1 MDILTTNFFVGR
13 PCLSFSE
20 DQANEKF
27 DSSRA
32 MNASNLLDLRNLP
45 AIGGTTT
52 AATRPNYL
60 HQANLRRLVDHKGI
74 QELYFHRCTFQV
86 GQVETILQ
94 GLRKHDL
101 LRRRPTS
108 DLTHLIFHDCH
119 FPRSLHYGPE
129 LSQALAR
136 NVSLTTLVLK
146 SSGGQLGSAG
156 WELGNVI
163 ARHANLQFVWLCM
176 PNPPPPSSTLQN
188 PQELLEWSDLLTGLG
203 VTGQTLPALKV
214 ENFHWSATMC
224 NALHHLAHHDLRSL
238 EVKGLRS
245 THTFDVILQCWSSSS
260 RLESLALGS
269 ESSASELIIES
280 IFDRLVRLILS
291 CPTLKTVTLNL
302 PNLKIPVTAVIQL
315 LDVLSSSGSKQKRE
329 IQLRLKLVFGAVE
342 HDAAGLS
349 DLFDA
354 IASNVHLID
363 FELKETRATV
373 STENQPLCL
382 PVNSAAAPLLA
393 GIFAMN
399 AAGRRYMQRDPTDK
413 RRGVTVLASVN
424 HNLDALFF
432 HVRENPFLCS
442 HHKSK
447 SA

>member
-1 MDILTTNFFVGR
+1 
-13 PCLSFSE
+13 
-20 DQANEKF
+20 
-27 DSSRA
+27 
-32 MNASNLLDLRNLP
+32 MNASNLIDLRNLP
-45 AIGGTTT
+45 AIGGTAPAT
-52 AATRPNYL
+52 TRPNYL

-86 GQVETILQ
+86 GQVEAILQ
-94 GLRKHDL
+94 VLRKQDL
-101 LRRRPTS
+101 LRRRPNS
-108 DLTHLIFHDCH
+108 DLTHLIFHDCQ
-119 FPRSLHYGPE
+119 FPRNLHYGPE

-163 ARHANLQFVWLCM
+163 ARHANLQFVWFCM
-176 PNPPPPSSTLQN
+176 PNHPPLTSSALN

-203 VTGQTLPALKV
+203 VTGQTLPALKL

-245 THTFDVILQCWSSSS
+245 THTAEVILQCLSSSS
-260 RLESLALGS
+260 CLTSLALGS
-269 ESSASELIIES
+269 ESAASELIIKS
-280 IFDRLVRLILS
+280 VFNRLVRLILS
-291 CPTLKTVTLNL
+291 CPALKTVTLNL
-302 PNLKIPVTAVIQL
+302 PNLKIPATAVIQL

-329 IQLRLKLVFGAVE
+329 LQLQLKLIFGAIE
-342 HDAAGLS
+342 HDATALS

-354 IASNVHLID
+354 IASNVHLVQ
-363 FELKETRATV
+363 FELKETRAAV
-373 STENQPLCL
+373 ATEDQPLSL
-382 PVNSAAAPLLA
+382 PENTAAASLLE

-399 AAGRRYMQRDPTDK
+399 AAGRRYMQRDPTEK
-413 RRGVTVLASVN
+413 CRGVTVLASVN

-432 HVRENPFLCS
+432 HVRENPFLCT
-442 HHKSK
+442 HHKSN